1 MKNATLYIDLAFC
14 LILLPLMIYA
24 FPVER
29 WWSVNWVFFCS
40 FIVWL
45 YTSYFTYRF
54 FIVPNLFKG
63 GRLRLYAIGVLV
75 ASVLVTLLI
84 SSVHI
89 TSPIHHIR
97 RSFMEQSPYPIWGV
111 RPSQQA
117 VWLYYI
123 IVVMFSFA
131 VGMLSEVYRQRVS
144 YPMGNLSAST
154 VPILWHGKG

>member
-63 GRLRLYAIGVLV
+63 GRLRWYAIGVLV

-97 RSFMEQSPYPIWGV
+97 RSFMEQSPYPFGV
-111 RPSQQA
+111 CDQVSRPFGSTILL
-117 VWLYYI
+117 WLCS
-123 IVVMFSFA
+123 V
-131 VGMLSEVYRQRVS
+131 LPWEC
-144 YPMGNLSAST
+144 
-154 VPILWHGKG
+154 

>member
-63 GRLRLYAIGVLV
+63 GRLRWYAIGVLV

-97 RSFMEQSPYPIWGV
+97 RSFMEQSPTLFGV
-111 RPSQQA
+111 CDQVSRPFGSTILL
-117 VWLYYI
+117 WLCS
-123 IVVMFSFA
+123 V
-131 VGMLSEVYRQRVS
+131 LPWEC
-144 YPMGNLSAST
+144 
-154 VPILWHGKG
+154 

>member
-63 GRLRLYAIGVLV
+63 GRLRWYAIGVLV

-97 RSFMEQSPYPIWGV
+97 RSFMEQSPTLLGV
-111 RPSQQA
+111 CDQVSKPFGSTILL
-117 VWLYYI
+117 WLCS
-123 IVVMFSFA
+123 V
-131 VGMLSEVYRQRVS
+131 LPWEC
-144 YPMGNLSAST
+144 
-154 VPILWHGKG
+154 